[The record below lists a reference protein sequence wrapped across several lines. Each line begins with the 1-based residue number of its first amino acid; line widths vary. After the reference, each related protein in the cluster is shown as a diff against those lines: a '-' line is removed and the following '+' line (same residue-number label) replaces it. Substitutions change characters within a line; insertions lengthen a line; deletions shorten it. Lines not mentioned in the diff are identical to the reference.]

1 VTAREQEGLPSQ
13 YAPAE
18 VEARRYEHWEKAGY
32 FAPEA
37 LDNVAGSNPDAPSYT
52 IVLPPPNVTGILH
65 IGHALNHTLS
75 DILIRRRRMQGY
87 RTLWLPGMD
96 HAGIA
101 TQNVVERELATE
113 GLSRHDLGREAFV
126 ERVWQWKGEYGG
138 RILSQMRRLGDSV
151 DWSRERFTMDEGLSR
166 AVQTIFKRLYDDG
179 LVYRAERII
188 NWCPRCLTA
197 LSDIEV
203 DHSDDDG
210 ELISIRYG
218 DGNNSIVVATT
229 RAETML
235 GDTAVA
241 VHPDDE
247 RYSSLVGTTV
257 ELPLTGRRIPIVADA
272 HVDPS
277 FGTGAVK
284 VTPAHDPNDFEI
296 GRRHDLPVLAVMDER
311 GVITVPGPFEGLDRF
326 EARPAVVAALRED
339 GRIVREV
346 RPYVHAV
353 GHCSR
358 CSTTVEPR
366 LSLQWFVNVAPLA
379 KAAGDAVRDG
389 RVEISPPEMNARYFG
404 WVDDMHDWCI
414 SRQLWWGHRIPV
426 WYGPDGEVR
435 CVGPDETAPEGW
447 TQDGDVLDT
456 WFSSAL
462 WPFSTLGWPDDTPD
476 LRAFYPTSVLITAY
490 DILFFWVARMM
501 MFGLYAMRGK
511 TQYSPGG
518 TTPPN
523 PPAGNTVPFKTIV
536 LHGLVRDQFGK
547 KMSKSKGNVVDPID
561 WMERFG
567 TDATRFTLARGATPG
582 SDEAISEDWA
592 AGSRNFCN
600 KLWNATR
607 FALMNGAEATHP
619 YSNPRG
625 DDPPGSPRAGGD
637 YPSSRSPLTGGEPP
651 VVGDLSVADLSVADR
666 WILSRLSGVIAEVD
680 GLLEEFEFGKACE
693 ALYHF
698 AWDEFCDWY
707 LELAKVPLT
716 SGDTVLADTASAG
729 QTRAVLGFVLDQT
742 LRLLHPVM
750 PFITDELWR
759 ALTGED
765 SVMMAAWPHF
775 EFTDGVAEA
784 EVGSLMRLVTE
795 IRQFRAGQGLRPGQ
809 RVPARLA
816 GIEATPLRAHEE
828 SIRALL
834 RLTVPEH
841 TGPEDGFGASASLIA
856 EGVTVELDL
865 AGTVDVEAERKR
877 LEKDLA
883 AARKEAQSMTAKL
896 GNEAFTAKAPADVI
910 EKSRQRLAS
919 AESDIARLE
928 SRLAALA

>member
-1 VTAREQEGLPSQ
+1 VTDREPDGLPSQ

-18 VEARRYEHWEKAGY
+18 VEVRRYEFWEKAGY
-32 FAPEA
+32 FTPEIQ
-37 LDNVAGSNPDAPSYT
+37 DDPDAPNYT
-52 IVLPPPNVTGILH
+52 IVLPPPNVTGVLH

-75 DILIRRRRMQGY
+75 DILVRRRRMQGY

-101 TQNVVERELATE
+101 TQNVVERELAKE
-113 GLSRHDLGREAFV
+113 GLSRHDLGREAFA

-166 AVQTIFKRLYDDG
+166 AVQTIFKRLFDDG
-179 LVYRAERII
+179 LIYRAERII

-203 DHSDDDG
+203 DHPDDDG

-218 DGNNSIVVATT
+218 DGDDAIVVATT

-241 VHPDDE
+241 VHPDDD
-247 RYSSLVGTTV
+247 RYRHLVGKTV

-272 HVDPS
+272 HVDPG

-311 GVITVPGPFEGLDRF
+311 GVITAPGPFEGLDRF
-326 EARPAVVAALRED
+326 EARPAVVAALREE
-339 GRIVREV
+339 GRIVREI

-366 LSLQWFVNVAPLA
+366 LSLQWFVSVGPLA

-389 RVEISPPEMNARYFG
+389 RVEVSPPEMNARYFA

-426 WYGPDGEVR
+426 WYSPDGELR
-435 CVGPDETAPEGW
+435 CVGPDEEPPAGW
-447 TQDGDVLDT
+447 TQDQDVLDT

-462 WPFSTLGWPDDTPD
+462 WPFSTLGWPQDTAD
-476 LRAFYPTSVLITAY
+476 LRDFYPTSVLITAY

-501 MFGLYAMRGK
+501 MFGLYAMRGEAP
-511 TQYSPGG
+511 QD
-518 TTPPN
+518 
-523 PPAGNTVPFKTIV
+523 AVPFKTIA

-547 KMSKSKGNVVDPID
+547 KMSKSKGNTVDPLD
-561 WMERFG
+561 WMDRFG

-607 FALMNGAEATHP
+607 FALLNGVTADATTGTTGPFGINDPSAE
-619 YSNPRG
+619 
-625 DDPPGSPRAGGD
+625 PPGTDA
-637 YPSSRSPLTGGEPP
+637 
-651 VVGDLSVADLSVADR
+651 LSTADR

-680 GLLEEFEFGKACE
+680 DLIEEYEFGKACE

-698 AWDEFCDWY
+698 AWDELCDWY

-716 SGDTVLADTASAG
+716 GTDDAAAER
-729 QTRAVLGFVLDQT
+729 TRRVLGFVLDQT

-750 PFITDELWR
+750 PFVTDELWS
-759 ALTGED
+759 ALTGRD
-765 SVMMAAWPHF
+765 SVMLAAWPRYA
-775 EFTDGVAEA
+775 FTDPAAEA
-784 EVGSLMRLVTE
+784 EIESLMRLVTE
-795 IRQFRAGQGLRPGQ
+795 IRRFRSDQGLRPGQ

-816 GIEATPLRAHEE
+816 GIESTRLTAHTDA
-828 SIRALL
+828 IRSLL
-834 RLTVPEH
+834 RLTVPD
-841 TGPEDGFGASASLIA
+841 DGFAASASLLA

-877 LEKDLA
+877 LAKDLA
-883 AARKEAQSMTAKL
+883 AARKDAQAMSAKL
-896 GNEAFTAKAPADVI
+896 ANEDFTAKAPAAVI
-910 EKSRQRLAS
+910 EKTRQRLAD
-919 AESDIARLE
+919 AQADTARLE